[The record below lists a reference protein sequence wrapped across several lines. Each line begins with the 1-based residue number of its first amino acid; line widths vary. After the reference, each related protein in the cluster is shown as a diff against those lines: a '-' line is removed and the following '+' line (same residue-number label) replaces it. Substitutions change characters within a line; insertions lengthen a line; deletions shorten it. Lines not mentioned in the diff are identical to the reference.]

1 MQPGEFNLE
10 GHQVYPDR
18 GPTLHGCTDL
28 CSVDST
34 TNRLIASLSYFGVNS
49 CPQPHGAPSRSP
61 ARPSVLAVSS
71 GVPVPGFATVYFR
84 LTYLLTTYAELRG
97 AGGSR
102 CGPDTSIVGPENGS
116 DRRTK
121 FLARRSGRPVRLKA
135 ANSDP
140 GWCDECGATVNHAS
154 RGFGQQGDSAPAP
167 ALSTSPSACMTFRSR
182 VLSVPLALMAL

>member
-1 MQPGEFNLE
+1 MFRGFN
-10 GHQVYPDR
+10 HKY
-18 GPTLHGCTDL
+18 
-28 CSVDST
+28 
-34 TNRLIASLSYFGVNS
+34 RLIAVVRVSFRRRFL
-49 CPQPHGAPSRSP
+49 PPAPRSP

-71 GVPVPGFATVYFR
+71 GVPVPGFATVYFAYYVR
-84 LTYLLTTYAELRG
+84 GRGAFRG
-97 AGGSR
+97 AGV
-102 CGPDTSIVGPENGS
+102 GPGVDPITSIVGPENGS

-121 FLARRSGRPVRLKA
+121 FLARRSGRQVRLKA
-135 ANSDP
+135 ANSGP